1 MAAPPLTL
9 SEYIA
14 RVGDETFAVRF
25 GISRWTARDYRLR
38 ASRPSTTMAIRIIRA
53 TRGRVGWDG
62 IYRTPCVR
70 WRKKK

>member
-1 MAAPPLTL
+1 MAATPLTL

-14 RVGDETFAVRF
+14 RVGDETFAARF

-38 ASRPSTTMAIRIIRA
+38 ASRPSTTMAMRIIRA

-62 IYRTPCVR
+62 IYYTRLRRPKR
-70 WRKKK
+70 